1 MRGRLRRPSSL
12 TERAITGFRNYFGY
26 EEQPVWIR
34 MSQREETEGIMMLGD
49 PGTGKSQTIHHF
61 LLQIAARRPAEAVV
75 IYDPACEFVKHH
87 FNPHRGDIILNPL
100 DKRSP
105 YWSPSLEVRVV
116 TDKKLVTESFL
127 PGKSELSQASTS
139 GFFLKAARAILGRM
153 LEFKPTPQQLVIW
166 LRNAN
171 AIDKIVANTE
181 HAHLI
186 PRNAH
191 GQRAGV
197 LGVLS
202 DLGETLRL
210 LPDLTDCKEQIS
222 LTEWAADRKGW
233 IFITS
238 TMDSREALRPLQAVF
253 INILMKRLMS
263 VSPEW
268 GQAHPCWVIVDEVH
282 SLHRLPALYE
292 AETEGRKYGLKLVQ
306 GTQGKA
312 QYEEYY
318 QALAKTMLAAPR
330 LKLFFRCGEPESARW
345 ISDTIGEVEI
355 EKPKIGTTAS
365 VEDKGRDSLNYST
378 VTEHRPVISK
388 EEIMSLADLHGY
400 WKYGDVVVP
409 FRLPLARVP
418 IIAMGYIQRDESSQV
433 IELPK
438 LQRESAPPE
447 PEAPTQTATQESVT
461 QSMEREGPG
470 STKLARKRKHKRKP
484 KVAKRD
490 RRRFEYAIT
499 EKEKQLAKGVG
510 VRAAQAATEAVL
522 PQNVGHPEVTATTE
536 SGSPTMELGVVDTE
550 LEAIHVEFS

>member
-1 MRGRLRRPSSL
+1 MRGRLKRPPSL
-12 TERAITGFRNYFGY
+12 TERTIASFRDYFGF

-61 LLQIAARRPAEAVV
+61 LLQIASRRPAEAVV
-75 IYDPACEFVKHH
+75 IYDPACEFVKRHYDRL
-87 FNPHRGDIILNPL
+87 RGDVILNPL
-100 DKRSP
+100 DQRSP

-153 LEFKPTPQQLVIW
+153 LEFKPTPQELVEW
-166 LRNAN
+166 LRSADS
-171 AIDKIVANTE
+171 IDMVVADTE

-202 DLGETLRL
+202 NLGETLRL
-210 LPDLTDCKEQIS
+210 LPDLADCEEQIS
-222 LTEWAADRKGW
+222 LTEWASERKGW

-253 INILMKRLMS
+253 INLLMKRLMS
-263 VSPEW
+263 ASPEW
-268 GQAHPCWVIVDEVH
+268 GQAHPCWVVVDEVH

-292 AETEGRKYGLKLVQ
+292 AETEGRKYGLKLIQ
-306 GTQGKA
+306 GTQGKP

-330 LKLFFRCGEPESARW
+330 LKLFYRCGEPESARW
-345 ISDTIGEVEI
+345 ISDTIGEVEV
-355 EKPKIGTTAS
+355 ERPKIGTTAS

-378 VTEHRPVISK
+378 VTEHKPVISK

-409 FRLPLARVP
+409 FRLPLARVRVVTN
-418 IIAMGYIQRDESSQV
+418 GYIERQGTAEIVELPSLQRPATGAKPGATMQPLPQETGTEVERSQQVESS
-433 IELPK
+433 
-438 LQRESAPPE
+438 
-447 PEAPTQTATQESVT
+447 TQ
-461 QSMEREGPG
+461 
-470 STKLARKRKHKRKP
+470 ARKRKAKSQPRRD
-484 KVAKRD
+484 KRD
-490 RRRFEYAIT
+490 QRKFEYAIN
-499 EKEKQLAKGVG
+499 EKEKLLAERLD
-510 VRAAQAATEAVL
+510 VRLEESQTEAAAHHVATE
-522 PQNVGHPEVTATTE
+522 PEMATSEKETATLE
-536 SGSPTMELGVVDTE
+536 IDMVDPE
-550 LEAIHVEFS
+550 LEAVQTDFS

>member
-1 MRGRLRRPSSL
+1 MIGRLKRPPSL
-12 TERAITGFRNYFGY
+12 KQRTIASFRGYFGL
-26 EEQPVWIR
+26 EERPVWIR
-34 MSQREETEGIMMLGD
+34 MSRREETEGIMMLGD

-75 IYDPACEFVKHH
+75 IYDPACEFVKRHY
-87 FNPHRGDIILNPL
+87 NRRRGDVILNPL
-100 DKRSP
+100 DMRSP
-105 YWSPSLEVRVV
+105 YWSPSLELHDI
-116 TDKKLVTESFL
+116 TDKKIVTESFL
-127 PGKSELSQASTS
+127 PGKSDLGQASTS
-139 GFFLKAARAILGRM
+139 GFFLKAARAIFGRM
-153 LEFKPTPQQLVIW
+153 LEFKPTPEELVAW
-166 LRNAN
+166 LRSAD
-171 AIDKIVANTE
+171 AIDMIVAGTE

-210 LPDLTDCKEQIS
+210 LPDLAACDQEIS
-222 LTEWAADRKGW
+222 LTEWAAERKGW

-253 INILMKRLMS
+253 INLLMKRLMS

-292 AETEGRKYGLKLVQ
+292 AETEGRKYGLKLMQ

-330 LKLFFRCGEPESARW
+330 LKLFYRCGEPESARW

-355 EKPKIGTTAS
+355 ERPKIGTTAS

-378 VTEHRPVISK
+378 ITEHKPVISK
-388 EEIMSLADLHGY
+388 EEIMSLPDLHGY
-400 WKYGDVVVP
+400 WKYADVVVP
-409 FRLPLARVP
+409 FRLPLARLRIVANGFVKRLETTEL
-418 IIAMGYIQRDESSQV
+418 IALPSTQRPAMNPTADSTAQ
-433 IELPK
+433 
-438 LQRESAPPE
+438 SAPQNCGGDVE
-447 PEAPTQTATQESVT
+447 RKGAEAKTQ
-461 QSMEREGPG
+461 
-470 STKLARKRKHKRKP
+470 KRKTKNQPRKD
-484 KVAKRD
+484 KRD
-490 RRRFEYAIT
+490 QRKFEYALA
-499 EKEKQLAKGVG
+499 EKAKLLAERVG
-510 VRAAQAATEAVL
+510 MNPELRGTEAGVQGQMNEDQL
-522 PQNVGHPEVTATTE
+522 VPTTE
-536 SGSPTMELGVVDTE
+536 SIAAPEFAMIDSEV
-550 LEAIHVEFS
+550 EANENDYRHDL

>member
-1 MRGRLRRPSSL
+1 MRGRLKQPPSRM
-12 TERAITGFRNYFGY
+12 ERTIANIRKYFGY
-26 EEQPVWIR
+26 EARPVWLR
-34 MSQREETEGIMMLGD
+34 MPRREETEGIMMLGD

-75 IYDPACEFVKHH
+75 VYDPACEFVKRHYDRR
-87 FNPHRGDIILNPL
+87 RGDIVLNPL
-100 DKRSP
+100 DQRSP
-105 YWSPSLEVRVV
+105 YWSPSLEVRAA
-116 TDKKLVTESFL
+116 TDKKLVAESFL
-127 PGKSELSQASTS
+127 PGKTELSQASTS

-153 LEFKPTPQQLVIW
+153 LEFNPTPQELVAA
-166 LRNAN
+166 LRSADS
-171 AIDKIVANTE
+171 IDMIVAGTE

-210 LPDLTDCKEQIS
+210 LPDLPACEEQIS
-222 LTEWAADRKGW
+222 LTEWSANRKGW

-238 TMDSREALRPLQAVF
+238 TIDSREALRPLQAVF

-268 GQAHPCWVIVDEVH
+268 GQTHPCWLIVDEVH

-292 AETEGRKYGLKLVQ
+292 AETEGRKYGVKLIQ
-306 GTQGKA
+306 GTQGKP

-318 QALAKTMLAAPR
+318 QTLAKTMLAAPR
-330 LKLFFRCGEPESARW
+330 LKLFYRCGEPESARW

-355 EKPKIGTTAS
+355 ERPKIGTTAS

-378 VTEHRPVISK
+378 VTEHKPVISK

-409 FRLPLARVP
+409 FRLPLAPVRVV
-418 IIAMGYIQRDESSQV
+418 ASGYLERKRASDV
-433 IELPK
+433 VELPSLPRPVTIAK
-438 LQRESAPPE
+438 TQDAKPSQSHASDNSKDGSKVSES
-447 PEAPTQTATQESVT
+447 TQGQT
-461 QSMEREGPG
+461 R
-470 STKLARKRKHKRKP
+470 KDKRKVKRE
-484 KVAKRD
+484 KRD
-490 RRRFEYAIT
+490 QHRFEYAISDKETVQAKQIDIKLEQSATKAAVST
-499 EKEKQLAKGVG
+499 EENERQASATVESQDETQEIGKTDSQLEVD
-510 VRAAQAATEAVL
+510 QAFL
-522 PQNVGHPEVTATTE
+522 
-536 SGSPTMELGVVDTE
+536 
-550 LEAIHVEFS
+550 

>member
-1 MRGRLRRPSSL
+1 MRGRLKRPPSL
-12 TERAITGFRNYFGY
+12 TERAIAGIRNYFGY
-26 EEQPVWIR
+26 EERPVWIR
-34 MSQREETEGIMMLGD
+34 MCHREENEGIMMLGD

-61 LLQIAARRPAEAVV
+61 LLQIATRQSAEAVV
-75 IYDPACEFVKHH
+75 IYDPACEFVKRHYDRR
-87 FNPHRGDIILNPL
+87 RGDVILNPL
-100 DKRSP
+100 DGRSP
-105 YWSPSLEVRVV
+105 YWSPSLEVRVG

-139 GFFLKAARAILGRM
+139 GFFLKAARAIFGRM
-153 LEFKPTPQQLVIW
+153 LEFKPTPQELVDW
-166 LRNAN
+166 VRSADS
-171 AIDKIVANTE
+171 IDMIVADTE

-210 LPDLTDCKEQIS
+210 LPDLDDCDEQIC
-222 LTEWAADRKGW
+222 LTEWAAKREGW

-253 INILMKRLMS
+253 INLLMKRLMS

-292 AETEGRKYGLKLVQ
+292 AETEGRKYGLKLIQ

-318 QALAKTMLAAPR
+318 QSLAKTMLAAPR
-330 LKLFFRCGEPESARW
+330 LKLFYRCGEPESARW
-345 ISDTIGEVEI
+345 ISDTIGEAEI
-355 EKPKIGTTAS
+355 ERPKIGTTAS

-378 VTEHRPVISK
+378 VTEHKPVISK

-409 FRLPLARVP
+409 FRLPLARVRVVANGFIERQGTAEAAEHP
-418 IIAMGYIQRDESSQV
+418 SLQRPATSEKPQATTERPQETVAQREGSQQ
-433 IELPK
+433 IELTTHV
-438 LQRESAPPE
+438 R
-447 PEAPTQTATQESVT
+447 
-461 QSMEREGPG
+461 R
-470 STKLARKRKHKRKP
+470 RKAKSQPRRD
-484 KVAKRD
+484 KRD
-490 RRRFEYAIT
+490 QRKFEYAIT
-499 EKEKQLAKGVG
+499 EKQKLLADQLAL
-510 VRAAQAATEAVL
+510 RLEEPRTEADLQHLATEQEA
-522 PQNVGHPEVTATTE
+522 PAMIDKDTATLE
-536 SGSPTMELGVVDTE
+536 FGMVDPELQANMTDP
-550 LEAIHVEFS
+550 S

>member
-1 MRGRLRRPSSL
+1 MRGRLKRPPSL
-12 TERAITGFRNYFGY
+12 TKRVIGGVREYFGY
-26 EEQPVWIR
+26 EEQPVWLR
-34 MSQREETEGIMMLGD
+34 MSRREETEGIMMLGD

-61 LLQIAARRPAEAVV
+61 LLQIAARQPAEAVV
-75 IYDPACEFVKHH
+75 MYDPACEFVKRHY
-87 FNPHRGDIILNPL
+87 NPRRGDIVLNPL
-100 DKRSP
+100 DQRSP
-105 YWSPSLEVRVV
+105 FWSPSLEIHVV

-127 PGKSELSQASTS
+127 PGKSDLGQASTS

-153 LEFKPTPQQLVIW
+153 LEFKPTPQALVTW
-166 LRNAN
+166 LRSAET
-171 AIDKIVANTE
+171 IDMIVADTE

-210 LPDLTDCKEQIS
+210 LPEREECEEQIS
-222 LTEWAADRKGW
+222 LTEWAEKRKGW

-253 INILMKRLMS
+253 INLLMKRLMS

-292 AETEGRKYGLKLVQ
+292 AETEGRKYGLKLIQ

-318 QALAKTMLAAPR
+318 QSLAKTMLAAPR
-330 LKLFFRCGEPESARW
+330 LKLFYRCGEPESARW

-355 EKPKIGTTAS
+355 ERPKIGTTAS

-388 EEIMSLADLHGY
+388 EEIMSLPDLHGY
-400 WKYGDVVVP
+400 WKHGDTVVP
-409 FRLPLARVP
+409 FRLPLAPVR
-418 IIAMGYIQRDESSQV
+418 IIANDYIERQSRSTV
-433 IELPK
+433 IDLS
-438 LQRESAPPE
+438 LSLSAID
-447 PEAPTQTATQESVT
+447 AK
-461 QSMEREGPG
+461 G
-470 STKLARKRKHKRKP
+470 STTAQPQAAELAEKREAETTTSSRKRNAKNQSKKGNRDQRK
-484 KVAKRD
+484 
-490 RRRFEYAIT
+490 FEYVIAEN
-499 EKEKQLAKGVG
+499 EKLI
-510 VRAAQAATEAVL
+510 VRPDMSLETAATESEIPLEIPGNHDVAVSTETET
-522 PQNVGHPEVTATTE
+522 GTAT
-536 SGSPTMELGVVDTE
+536 PELGMVDQE
-550 LEAIHVEFS
+550 LEANQLDHW

>member
-1 MRGRLRRPSSL
+1 MRGRLKDPPSR
-12 TERAITGFRNYFGY
+12 TDKAINRIREYFGLR
-26 EEQPVWIR
+26 ERQIWLR
-34 MSQREETEGIMMLGD
+34 MPRREETEGIIMLGD

-75 IYDPACEFVKHH
+75 VYDPACEFIKRH
-87 FNPHRGDIILNPL
+87 FERDRGDIVLNPL
-100 DKRSP
+100 DQRSP
-105 YWSPSLEVRVV
+105 YWSPSMEVRVV
-116 TDKKLVTESFL
+116 TDRKLIAESFL
-127 PGKSELSQASTS
+127 PGKAELSQGSTS
-139 GFFLKAARAILGRM
+139 GFFLKAARAILSRM
-153 LEFKPTPQQLVIW
+153 LEFKPTPQELVAS
-166 LRNAN
+166 LRSTDS
-171 AIDKIVANTE
+171 IDMIVAGTE

-210 LPDLTDCKEQIS
+210 LPDLASCDSQIS
-222 LTEWAADRKGW
+222 LTEWSANRKGW

-238 TMDSREALRPLQAVF
+238 TIDSREALRPLQAVF

-268 GQAHPCWVIVDEVH
+268 GQEHPCWLIVDEVH

-306 GTQGKA
+306 GTQGKP

-318 QALAKTMLAAPR
+318 QTLAKTMLAAPR
-330 LKLFFRCGEPESARW
+330 LKIFYRCGEPESARW

-355 EKPKIGTTAS
+355 ERPKIGTTAS

-378 VTEHRPVISK
+378 VTEHKPVISK

-409 FRLPLARVP
+409 FRLPLAPVRIVAP
-418 IIAMGYIQRDESSQV
+418 GYVARNYTSDVVGTLLVQKAVAAGTPPSQCHASVNPNVSKVSESRQERTRKDNRSPKREKPDQRKFEFKINDQKTV
-433 IELPK
+433 HIK
-438 LQRESAPPE
+438 QREQSMTEVAVS
-447 PEAPTQTATQESVT
+447 TQGNEQQVFASVESQDETQEIGKTDS
-461 QSMEREGPG
+461 QLEM
-470 STKLARKRKHKRKP
+470 
-484 KVAKRD
+484 D
-490 RRRFEYAIT
+490 QAI
-499 EKEKQLAKGVG
+499 L
-510 VRAAQAATEAVL
+510 
-522 PQNVGHPEVTATTE
+522 
-536 SGSPTMELGVVDTE
+536 
-550 LEAIHVEFS
+550 